1 MNLQVD
7 IQSASSE
14 PAPDEDDIR
23 RWIAAALETTA
34 READCEVSV
43 RLVDDAEMAKLNHDY
58 RDREGTTNVLSF
70 PSHLPP
76 ELEIALLGDIVICA
90 PLVSQEA
97 TAQHKPLQAHWA
109 HLTIHGTLHLLGY
122 DHLDEAEAAVME
134 DLESRALQRL
144 GFPCPYTE
152 GEEPQLEL
160 RGA

>member
-1 MNLQVD
+1 M
-7 IQSASSE
+7 
-14 PAPDEDDIR
+14 
-23 RWIAAALETTA
+23 
-34 READCEVSV
+34 
-43 RLVDDAEMAKLNHDY
+43 
-58 RDREGTTNVLSF
+58 
-70 PSHLPP
+70 
-76 ELEIALLGDIVICA
+76 
-90 PLVSQEA
+90 SQEA